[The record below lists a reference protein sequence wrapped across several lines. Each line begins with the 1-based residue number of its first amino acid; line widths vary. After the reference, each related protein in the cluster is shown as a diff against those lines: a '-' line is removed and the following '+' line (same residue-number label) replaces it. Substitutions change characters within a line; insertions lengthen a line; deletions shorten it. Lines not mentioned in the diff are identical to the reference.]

1 MYRKPLLKECFKN
14 KKVTVMGLGLFGGG
28 VGATKFLVSQGA
40 EVTVTDL
47 KSAEELSVSLKLL
60 NGLPV
65 KYRLGKHSEEDFADT
80 DMLVVNPA
88 VPDDSRFLQI
98 ACDNN
103 VHIDSEL
110 NIFFKLCSVPV
121 IGVTGSNGKS
131 TTTSLLGEM
140 LKKAGIKTWVGG
152 NIGVS
157 LLEYLDEIKPDD
169 VVVLEIS
176 SFQLEYLSRLEMS
189 PHISIVTN
197 IAPNHLD
204 RHKTMEKYIDSKKA
218 IIRYQKEDDYAI
230 LNYDDPT
237 LRKWEGKSKDRILWF
252 SATKELEQGAFL
264 NNNEIIINHNSK
276 RNVIPCSTKIK
287 IQGLHNRQNITAAA
301 CAAILMHA
309 DVGSIKNAI
318 AEFTGLEHRLEYVH
332 TINEVKYY
340 NDSKATTP
348 EAAIAGIRAFDS
360 PIIVIAGGYNKKV
373 SLSEFARECVKNT
386 KCVVLIGETA
396 RNIQELINNLK
407 GKKAQPEVY
416 VAKSLDESV
425 RKASEVAGVGDIV
438 LLSPACASYGMF
450 TNYEERGKRFKELV
464 RRLEE

>member
-1 MYRKPLLKECFKN
+1 MNRKLILKEFYKD

-28 VGATKFLVSQGA
+28 VGAARFLVSQGA
-40 EVTVTDL
+40 DVTVTDL
-47 KSAEELSVSLKLL
+47 KSAVELSDSLKLL

-110 NIFFKLCSVPV
+110 NIFFKLCPVPV

-131 TTTSLLGEM
+131 TTTSLLWEM
-140 LKKAGIKTWVGG
+140 LNEAGIKTWVGG
-152 NIGVS
+152 NIGIS
-157 LLEYLDEIKPDD
+157 LLEHLDEIKPDD

-176 SFQLEYLSRLEMS
+176 SFQLELLSRVEMS

-204 RHKTMEKYIDSKKA
+204 RHKSMENYIDAKKS
-218 IIRYQKEDDYAI
+218 IIHYQKENDYAV
-230 LNYDDPT
+230 LNYDDLT
-237 LRKWEGKSKDRILWF
+237 LRGWERESKSRILWF
-252 SATKELEQGAFL
+252 SATKELEHGAFL
-264 NNNEIIINHNSK
+264 KNSEIIINHNSK
-276 RNVIPCSTKIK
+276 RNVIPCSTQTNIK
-287 IQGLHNRQNITAAA
+287 GLHNRQNIMAAA
-301 CAAILMHA
+301 YAAILMHA
-309 DVGSIKNAI
+309 DVGSVKNAI
-318 AEFTGLEHRLEYVH
+318 AGFTGLEHRLEYVD

-348 EAAIAGIRAFDS
+348 EAAIAGIKAFDS
-360 PIIVIAGGYNKKV
+360 PTILIAGGYNKKV
-373 SLSEFARECVKNT
+373 SLYQFARECVKNT
-386 KCVVLIGETA
+386 RCVILIGETA
-396 RNIQELINNLK
+396 RNIQELIQGIK
-407 GKKAQPEVY
+407 GKKSQPEVY
-416 VAKSLDESV
+416 TAASLDESV
-425 RKASEVAGVGDIV
+425 RKASGIAEAGDVV

-450 TNYEERGKRFKELV
+450 TNYEERGKKFKELV
-464 RRLEE
+464 HRLEE